1 MVRRDGAR
9 VRCFTRNG
17 NDWADRFPSIVEVAA
32 RLDGARKKSD
42 ELTIAIVP
50 AGTSFSR
57 RLAGSQYSTC

>member
-1 MVRRDGAR
+1 MMAYGDAGGFNIAIAVGL
-9 VRCFTRNG
+9 
-17 NDWADRFPSIVEVAA
+17 S
-32 RLDGARKKSD
+32 GARKKSD